1 MYNLYNAEAQFK
13 EFLIAGNISNV
24 SIRNYLSDYR
34 HFCGWAKGNTPRDAT
49 DQVKI
54 EANLF
59 SGYQTY
65 LLASRLP
72 PSTMKRRL
80 STLRKLLEFF
90 RTTGMIDDTVYVHSP
105 VPIQMKKPLALDQE
119 KYNNI
124 LSEFKYD
131 LLMETTP
138 QQAELLLKNIDEVF
152 RYATNK

>member
-13 EFLIAGNISNV
+13 IFLVAGNISDV

-34 HFCGWAKGNTPRDAT
+34 HFCGWAEGNTPRSALDKT
-49 DQVKI
+49 EVDTS
-54 EANLF
+54 LF

-65 LLASRLP
+65 LLGSRLP
-72 PSTMKRRL
+72 PSTVKRRL

-90 RTTGMIDDTVYVHSP
+90 RATGLIEDTVYVNSSI
-105 VPIQMKKPLALDQE
+105 PIQTKKPLASDL

-131 LLMETTP
+131 LLMEATP
-138 QQAELLLKNIDEVF
+138 QQAEILLKDIGEVF
-152 RYATNK
+152 RYVMNK